1 MTEYERTC
9 SLAPWKEK
17 QSTSYLVVGSQR
29 IKKMLDNA
37 YKRIFDTQVLISN
50 KTTYRAYD
58 INMNAENVIVRVH
71 ITRG

>member
-50 KTTYRAYD
+50 KTTFAKHKDKPR
-58 INMNAENVIVRVH
+58 IEPMVSI
-71 ITRG
+71 